1 MSFGFEKTKE
11 VHRSEKTSRPSAP
24 ILDLHRFQSLNHVAL
39 TSKRYRSICNLP
51 LQLRQRNLWL
61 LDECGGDILAS
72 VTSLPDGASIYSI
85 GC

>member
-1 MSFGFEKTKE
+1 MSFGFEKTEE
-11 VHRSEKTSRPSAP
+11 VHRSEKTLRPFAP
-24 ILDLHRFQSLNHVAL
+24 ILYLHRFQSLYHVVH
-39 TSKRYRSICNLP
+39 TSKRNRSVRYLS